1 MQIGL
6 STRVCVCAT
15 SQEVVRAGKD
25 MPKTKAATF
34 VGQKQKIETRIRR
47 KCATTKSNAKQK
59 SSVPLLTTNKSVSQ
73 QCTARTWH
81 KSININTLIFER
93 VACKLG
99 QHAKVEPKT
108 NDLLAKQNELL
119 INSLPW
125 HFMATVL
132 PHPPPS

>member
-1 MQIGL
+1 
-6 STRVCVCAT
+6 VCVCAT

-99 QHAKVEPKT
+99 QHAKVE
-108 NDLLAKQNELL
+108 QNISHPHGRPSEKSPFVCLPWPSELL
-119 INSLPW
+119 NEWGQLP
-125 HFMATVL
+125 VL
-132 PHPPPS
+132 LGP